1 MLHYLLMPLN
11 VTDLTL
17 SSSCVHEEMRR
28 YLKISDV
35 GEEEADEGE
44 GQTPFRHRAD
54 NMSCV
59 ALKNRTTYNT
69 KY

>member
-1 MLHYLLMPLN
+1 MLYYVLTPLN

-17 SSSCVHEEMRR
+17 NSSCVHEEMRR

-54 NMSCV
+54 NMSGV
-59 ALKNRTTYNT
+59 ALKKQNNIQH
-69 KY
+69 